1 LRGYPDTGNF
11 AVRAMSQSP
20 VSVGDVLADKYRV
33 EEVIGVGGMG
43 VVVGARHI
51 ELDTHV
57 ALKFMLPEHLDNEEA
72 VARFLREGKAAA
84 RLRGEHVARV
94 TDVGKLAS
102 GAPYMVMEYLEGF
115 DLGALA
121 KKEIRPT
128 IAEACLYIFQACDAL
143 DEAHAAGVVHRDIKP
158 SNLFLTKTPKGEPC
172 VKVVDFGI
180 SKLQPSG
187 DASANM
193 HVTRTAAVFGSPLY
207 MSPEQMRSSRDVD
220 ARADVW
226 SLGATLYELLTGV
239 VPFTGESVIDLAMRI
254 TQDPVAPPSS
264 IAPAISK
271 ELDAIVVKCLEK
283 DPKDRFQTVR
293 ELGDALAPFAGQRA
307 SAPPKTIVTVA
318 RDATRPDAV
327 SPAGATDPG
336 WGRTNPPKK
345 PTSRMWMFGIGGA
358 VLLAVI
364 AGVAVTSS
372 HREGAPA
379 SASSA
384 PATTTTTS
392 DTATATATVTAAATE
407 TQTFAATA
415 TASSAPAPSVS
426 VATTATTKPKPTAS
440 AKAATSAKAAPTN
453 DPYGNPN

>member
-1 LRGYPDTGNF
+1 
-11 AVRAMSQSP
+11 MSQSP

-128 IAEACLYIFQACDAL
+128 MAEACLYIFQACDAL
-143 DEAHAAGVVHRDIKP
+143 DEAHAAGIVHRDIKP

-187 DASANM
+187 DAASNM

-226 SLGATLYELLTGV
+226 SLGATLYELLTGA

-264 IAPAISK
+264 VAPSIPK

-283 DPKDRFQTVR
+283 EPKDRFQTVR
-293 ELGDALAPFAGQRA
+293 ELGDVLAPFAGERA

-318 RDATRPDAV
+318 RDATRARNEPV

-345 PTSRMWMFGIGGA
+345 AASRVWMFGVGGA
-358 VLLAVI
+358 VLVAVI

-372 HREGAPA
+372 HREGAAA

-384 PATTTTTS
+384 PPTTTTTS
-392 DTATATATVTAAATE
+392 DTATATVTATANTTTTATV
-407 TQTFAATA
+407 AATA
-415 TASSAPAPSVS
+415 TETSSAPAPSVS
-426 VATTATTKPKPTAS
+426 VTATATTTTTAKPKPTAS
-440 AKAATSAKAAPTN
+440 AKAATSAKPATTN
-453 DPYGNPN
+453 DPYSNPN

>member
-1 LRGYPDTGNF
+1 
-11 AVRAMSQSP
+11 MSQSP

-128 IAEACLYIFQACDAL
+128 MAEACLYIFQACDAL
-143 DEAHAAGVVHRDIKP
+143 DEAHAAGIVHRDIKP

-187 DASANM
+187 DAASNM

-226 SLGATLYELLTGV
+226 SLGATLYELLTGA

-264 IAPAISK
+264 ITPAIPK

-283 DPKDRFQTVR
+283 DAKDRFQSAR

-307 SAPPKTIVTVA
+307 SAAPKTIVTIA
-318 RDATRPDAV
+318 RDAKPGDAV

-336 WGRTNPPKK
+336 WGKTNPPKK
-345 PTSRMWMFGIGGA
+345 PQSRVWM
-358 VLLAVI
+358 L
-364 AGVAVTSS
+364 GVA
-372 HREGAPA
+372 GAA
-379 SASSA
+379 VVAIVGVSI
-384 PATTTTTS
+384 ATHHTE
-392 DTATATATVTAAATE
+392 TAAAT
-407 TQTFAATA
+407 AT
-415 TASSAPAPSVS
+415 TSAPP
-426 VATTATTKPKPTAS
+426 TATTTETETAVPQPSATPTATET
-440 AKAATSAKAAPTN
+440 AAAST
-453 DPYGNPN
+453 